1 MGKSLSETARAI
13 LMKESANAETLKPN
27 SKMSEKSQT
36 LGSVTKIADAP
47 VEAGSGSN
55 VGAAAAAPLKK
66 DTSKPTVGARS
77 ETSKK
82 TAMAE
87 EMEDDGSEL
96 VAESEELD
104 EEIEISEELSAFIDE
119 MIEEGY
125 SEEEIA
131 NAIDENFE
139 VVSEDVIEEEV
150 EEDAYE
156 VDMSEHVEALLAGE
170 ELSEDFKV
178 KATTIFEAAVK
189 QKVEEEIAR
198 LEEAYAET
206 LEEHVAE
213 IQEQLSSNVDDYLNY
228 VVEHWVSE
236 NEVAID
242 AGLRTEVTE
251 DFISGLRNL
260 FAEHYI
266 DIPEDK
272 VSVVEE
278 MANKVAELEEKLNE
292 EIEFNVSLKKV
303 LNESRRNE
311 IIESACSGLV
321 DTQVEKL
328 KTLSEGLDFTSAAE
342 FSQKINV
349 LRESYFTPSVKTEN
363 VLDSVEVTD
372 GKGMISENLSGP
384 MAAYVRT
391 LGRQS
396 SK

>member
-1 MGKSLSETARAI
+1 MGKSLSDTAKAI
-13 LMKESANAETLKPN
+13 LMKESANAATLKPN
-27 SKMSEKSQT
+27 SKLSEKSQT
-36 LGSVTKIADAP
+36 LAGDVDIVAEPVVTP
-47 VEAGSGSN
+47 TGGNN
-55 VGAAAAAPLKK
+55 VGADASAKIKK
-66 DTSKPTVGARS
+66 DSSKPTVGAKS
-77 ETSKK
+77 AETVKR

-87 EMEDDGSEL
+87 EMEDDGDVVSE
-96 VAESEELD
+96 D
-104 EEIEISEELSAFIDE
+104 IEISEELTSFIDE
-119 MIEEGY
+119 MVAEGY
-125 SEEEIA
+125 SEDEIA
-131 NAIDENFE
+131 EAIDENFE
-139 VVSEDVIEEEV
+139 IVSEDAEELSE

-170 ELSEDFKV
+170 ELSEEFRE

-206 LEEHVAE
+206 LEEHIAE
-213 IQEQLSSNVDDYLNY
+213 IQEELSSNVDDYLNY
-228 VVEHWVSE
+228 VVEHWVNE

-242 AGLRTEVTE
+242 AGLRSELTE

-272 VSVVEE
+272 VSVIEE
-278 MANKVAELEEKLNE
+278 MANKVAELENKLNE
-292 EIEFNVSLKKV
+292 EIENNVALTKV
-303 LNESRRNE
+303 LSESKRNE
-311 IIESACSGLV
+311 ILEDACHGLV

-328 KTLSEGLDFTSAAE
+328 KTLSEGLDFTSASE
-342 FSQKINV
+342 FSQKVNV
-349 LRESYFTPSVKTEN
+349 LRESYFTSSVRTEN
-363 VLDSVEVTD
+363 VLDSVDVTD
-372 GKGMISENLSGP
+372 GKGMISESLSGP